1 MLASLQSEGVYHIS
15 FTTNNL
21 IFYNQIKT
29 KTIINLILTFLKKSI
44 KDPSE
49 RKQTYLFLMFYSRE
63 KQLLVQHQP
72 VFMYLKRKR
81 LQEEEDVPVNYL
93 HN

>member
-29 KTIINLILTFLKKSI
+29 KTIINLILTFLKNPLRI
-44 KDPSE
+44 
-49 RKQTYLFLMFYSRE
+49 
-63 KQLLVQHQP
+63 H
-72 VFMYLKRKR
+72 LKGNK
-81 LQEEEDVPVNYL
+81 LICF
-93 HN
+93 